1 MRNYLSAEC
10 YKVFHRSYFYITLLV
25 CLVLEGLLL
34 WGSWLTYHWGNGAID
49 FYSTALMIPVLLSV
63 GMYATL
69 LTTDMVFS
77 DQYKHNTLKN
87 EVSYGLSR
95 TRIYVGKLLVSLL
108 VSLAAAV
115 IMVGFYLLGCW
126 VLYPHNELDQ
136 AALSLIGYTLSGALP
151 LWFGALAVAVFC
163 YFHVRSSTVAAFL
176 TVGILGVLP
185 SILQAFGI
193 LFHPVFEIMRQF
205 TPAFMLDN
213 LKNMAF
219 DGTYIGL
226 CWASGL
232 IWFAVF
238 TVAGVIL
245 FQKKEIR

>member
-10 YKVFHRSYFYITLLV
+10 YKVFHRSYFYVTLLV
-25 CLVLEGLLL
+25 CLALEGLLL
-34 WGSWLTYHWGNGAID
+34 WGSWLTYHWGNTSID

-77 DQYKHNTLKN
+77 DQYKYTTLKN

-95 TRIYVGKLLVSLL
+95 SRIYAGKLLVSLL
-108 VSLAAAV
+108 VSLVAAV

-126 VLYPHNELDQ
+126 VLYPHNALDQ

-151 LWFGALAVAVFC
+151 LWFGAQAVVTFC
-163 YFHVRSSTVAAFL
+163 YFHVRSSTVAAFAA
-176 TVGILGVLP
+176 VGILGVLP
-185 SILQAFGI
+185 SILQAFGM
-193 LFHPVFEIMRQF
+193 LFHPVFETLRQV
-205 TPAFMLDN
+205 TPSFMLDN

-219 DGTYIGL
+219 DGSYLGL

-232 IWFAVF
+232 IWCAVF
-238 TVAGVIL
+238 TAAGLVL
-245 FQKKEIR
+245 FRNKEIR